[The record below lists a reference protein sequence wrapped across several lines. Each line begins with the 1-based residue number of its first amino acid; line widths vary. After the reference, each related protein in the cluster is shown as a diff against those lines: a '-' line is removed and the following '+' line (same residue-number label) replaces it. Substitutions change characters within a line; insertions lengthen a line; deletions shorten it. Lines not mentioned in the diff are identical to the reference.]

1 MQTQQNI
8 QQDTRILFT
17 QNSESISN
25 LLKENNLSLL
35 ICNGLPS
42 IVSRSFEHTFSQAI
56 SSETLNKENENF
68 LSWLFL
74 EKNINVDELREEF
87 LLSQEKEEGEEQ

>member
-42 IVSRSFEHTFSQAI
+42 IVSKSFEHSFSQSI
-56 SSETLNKENENF
+56 SSEELNKQNEEF

-87 LLSQEKEEGEEQ
+87 LFSQEKEEGEEQ